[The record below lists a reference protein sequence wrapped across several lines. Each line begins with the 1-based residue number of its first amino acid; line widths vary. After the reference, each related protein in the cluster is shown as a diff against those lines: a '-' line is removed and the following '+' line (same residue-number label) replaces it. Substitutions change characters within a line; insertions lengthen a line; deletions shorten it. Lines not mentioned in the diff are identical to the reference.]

1 MEMLEQVKLSLEQ
14 NPHIDL
20 EVKTDIEELMRI
32 FNSKLPNVN
41 LNNFNERIK
50 NLKISGGNRFIVKD
64 AIEYD
69 GINNVLYINGDE
81 LEKSNGKNTL
91 MIGLLNIISANGKYS
106 GFNNNNQLVALNVG
120 FTEMLADFLVGN
132 GSDFD
137 E

>member
-1 MEMLEQVKLSLEQ
+1 MLEQVKLSLEQ